1 MELSY
6 FANYFLPTAWSIFNG
21 SQQLSVNSNLLS
33 DQDILSSLA
42 SVIEKFVSSVSTS
55 ALEANVGYTTNA
67 FKWVVREDAMDQIN
81 TFLRSKGYSG
91 GDTLD
96 DVTDNFNT
104 YFQNYRS
111 QLENDIQ
118 TSISA
123 ADREKQ
129 NALIRISKS
138 SYREILDLQRLL
150 VQDLVTN
157 TQGIGSRSTIEI
169 AQGEYALSKVADK
182 LLSDGY
188 ISNIDAVGVGERSDY
203 AYNSLTMVFVHNKVN
218 DKFLP
223 YFVTFSSPNND
234 FDFTTLNMAISTSS
248 TDGNLFTVYAIDQ
261 SKHDLTGLT
270 EISGKMKDS
279 THGWSFT
286 KPFSG
291 IVGYLF
297 NQITATMKSKYLPSG
312 GKIMEFQ
319 PAITDSF
326 YDDMT
331 TDQKIDV
338 SNFEMIP
345 YVVNNI
351 TGTGT
356 YTPYDITVA
365 DNVKQSLI
373 ADTYDIVTVGSSDII
388 TDRIGQDR
396 IVTIGL
402 DSIGDIV
409 VTPADDLV
417 PALPDVIVYPV
428 DTVTDIS
435 LNPDLPI
442 TVPDIVTAIDDEIVD
457 EGISEGMPDVP
468 LVSPSGTYGLFTLYR
483 ITQSNLKTLASILW
497 SEDFITNFHPF
508 VNDPQDALIS
518 LLAYPMDITAGSS
531 EVITCGNF
539 ECSTGIG
546 TAYGNVV
553 TNLFQSHSMGSVTVP
568 KHFDNFMDYAPYTS
582 VDLYLPFVGRV
593 SLNPNEV
600 VGATLTLTYRVELLT
615 GTCAISLNVK
625 KDNLNG
631 KLYQY
636 TGNMAISLPLTAS
649 NFGQMYTNLISN
661 AMTAGIGMAT
671 GNEAGLISGG
681 AGMVNSMFSNPKI
694 SGGGGMGGNS
704 GMCGSMGAYLII
716 TRAIPDTPAGYRTYK
731 GSESNDNVLL
741 SNVSGYVEVDS
752 YELSCPNLME
762 SERTELDSL
771 LRSGIIV

>member
-6 FANYFLPTAWSIFNG
+6 FANYFLPAAWSIFNG
-21 SQQLSVNSNLLS
+21 SQQLSVNSNLVS

-81 TFLRSKGYSG
+81 SFLRSKGYSG

-96 DVTDNFNT
+96 GVIENFNT
-104 YFQNYRS
+104 YYQNYRA

-118 TSISA
+118 ASISA
-123 ADREKQ
+123 ADREKK

-138 SYREILDLQRLL
+138 TYREILDLQRLL

-157 TQGIGSRSTIEI
+157 TQGIGTRSTIET
-169 AQGEYALSKVADK
+169 AQGENPLTKVADS
-182 LLSDGY
+182 LVSDGY
-188 ISNIDAVGVGERSDY
+188 ISESSVVGPGVIASY
-203 AYNSLTMVFVHNKVN
+203 AYNSLTMIFIHNKVN
-218 DKFLP
+218 DKYLP
-223 YFVTFSSPNND
+223 YYVSFSSPNND
-234 FDFTTLNMAISTSS
+234 FDFTTLDMTIKVSATN
-248 TDGNLFTVYAIDQ
+248 GNLFSVYAVDQ
-261 SKHDLTGLT
+261 SKHELTGIR

-279 THGWSFT
+279 THGWSFI
-286 KPFSG
+286 KPLTG
-291 IVGYLF
+291 VVGYLF
-297 NQITATMKSKYLPSG
+297 NAYSESFKSKYLPTS

-331 TDQKIDV
+331 SDQKIDV

-345 YVVNNI
+345 YVVNNM

-373 ADTYDIVTVGSSDII
+373 SDTYDIVTVGSSDII

-402 DSIGDIV
+402 DSIGDLV

-428 DTVTDIS
+428 DTVEDIS

-442 TVPDIVTAIDDEIVD
+442 TVPDIVDAIDDEIVD

-518 LLAYPMDITAGSS
+518 LLAYPMNISAGSS

-553 TNLFQSHSMGSVTVP
+553 TNLFQTHSLGSVTVP

-582 VDLYLPFVGRV
+582 VDMYLPFVGRV

-661 AMTAGIGMAT
+661 AMSIGVGMAT
-671 GNEAGLISGG
+671 GNEAGMISGG
-681 AGMVNSMFSNPKI
+681 MGIANSMFSNPRI
-694 SGGGGMGGNS
+694 SSGGGMGGNS
-704 GMCGSMGAYLII
+704 GMCGSMAAYLII
-716 TRAIPDTPAGYRTYK
+716 TRAVPDTPAGFRTYK

-741 SNVSGYVEVDS
+741 NNVSGYVEVDS

-762 SERTELDSL
+762 SERSELDSL
-771 LRSGIIV
+771 LKSGIIV